1 MFILYFTWDKVWT
14 RDNRWQS
21 STLAPKNA
29 KIKLSI
35 LKGILFRSLI
45 KRSSL
50 ILETA
55 VKIPEAENEGWG
67 GMIIG

>member
-1 MFILYFTWDKVWT
+1 M
-14 RDNRWQS
+14 
-21 STLAPKNA
+21 LAPLNA

-35 LKGILFRSLI
+35 WKGISFRSLI
-45 KRSSL
+45 KQSSL

-55 VKIPEAENEGWG
+55 VRNSEAESEGWG